1 MSKRKQIRIWV
12 DEETDSYISDY
23 QFKNNIKTF
32 GQALDHLIENKKVK
46 DKEEYSLSYIAGTVA
61 KVVSDKVKSDLSND
75 INKIKLGTNNTD
87 RNTQILIELMNGHL
101 DQLDYGHF
109 LTTDL
114 QETMPLEI
122 SKQVVQE
129 RITKQKQRKDS
140 YYK

>member
-32 GQALDHLIENKKVK
+32 GKALDHLIEKQKTK
-46 DKEEYSLSYIAGTVA
+46 DEEEYSLSYIAETVA
-61 KVVSDKVKSDLSND
+61 KVVSDKVNNDLSNE
-75 INKIKLGTNNTD
+75 INKIRLGTNNTD

-101 DQLDYGHF
+101 DQLDYDHF

-129 RITKQKQRKDS
+129 RITKKKQRKDS